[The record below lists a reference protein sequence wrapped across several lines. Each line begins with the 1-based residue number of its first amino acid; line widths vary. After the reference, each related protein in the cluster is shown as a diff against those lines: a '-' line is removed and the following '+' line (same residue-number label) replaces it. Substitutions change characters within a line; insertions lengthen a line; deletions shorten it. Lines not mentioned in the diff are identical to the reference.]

1 MAATVRTSGPLFD
14 GRADAA
20 AAVFAQDAERE
31 IAEQGVNE
39 VARVGGSSFRNPTG
53 YFVAHLVTE
62 RAGADRVVT
71 DTTVY
76 GPWLEGVSERNQAT
90 RFKGYALY
98 RRAAQALD
106 RTAVGIAERILPSYL
121 RRMQ

>member
-1 MAATVRTSGPLFD
+1 MRLDIQVSGPLYD

-20 AAVFAQDAERE
+20 AEAFTVDAEQR
-31 IAEQGVNE
+31 IADQGVNM
-39 VARVGGSSFRNPTG
+39 VAQVGASSFRNPTG

-62 RAGADRVVT
+62 RSVGDLVVT

-76 GPWLEGVSERNQAT
+76 GPWLEGTSERNRAT

-98 RRAAQALD
+98 RRTAQALD
-106 RTAVGIAERILPSYL
+106 RLAVSIAERVLPDYL